1 MKRILLVDDV
11 ATNLKCAA
19 EILKEQ
25 YEIVT
30 ARSGE
35 QAMEILKDD
44 IPDMVMLD
52 INMPGMSGFEV
63 FARMKLTE
71 ELSNI
76 PVVFL
81 TAETEK
87 GIEEQGRKMGADD
100 FIHKP
105 YDPEELNR
113 RIERVFQKS
122 ISRRLNVSS
131 RESMTYLFCKKNP
144 KKLALWADSAN
155 TEGYLILLHL
165 DHFGQIGEFFG
176 TEAENRILE
185 KAEIFL
191 KEIPG
196 IENGISHI
204 DGDIFAVS
212 LEDNHDADAIRMAI
226 RRIIAGLEFEINE
239 SIPEEFEIKIIVS
252 AGIAVKPRDGKN
264 YKTLLQCADKALY
277 FATESGKRKYHFY
290 NTEQKEM
297 KEAAEERN
305 FINLLQLKRQF
316 EGRDMDSASGEE
328 SLQMTYHIISKY
340 WENTGEEVQ
349 IVFFEVNGEET
360 DEEIMNVLSEVISGS
375 LRKGDA
381 AVRCGR
387 HQYIAVLLN
396 VSAQNGEMIAM
407 RIRKKFEEKT
417 DGEKTGLS
425 YKMRSI

>member
-11 ATNLKCAA
+11 ATNLKCAE
-19 EILKEQ
+19 EILKDQ

-35 QAMEILKDD
+35 QALEILKDD

-63 FARMKLTE
+63 FARMKMTA
-71 ELSNI
+71 ELSSI

-87 GIEEQGRKMGADD
+87 EIEEQGRKMGADD

-105 YDPEELNR
+105 YDPEEVSSR
-113 RIERVFQKS
+113 VERVFQKS
-122 ISRRLNVSS
+122 VSKS
-131 RESMTYLFCKKNP
+131 LKVSPKENMTYLFCKQNP
-144 KKLALWADSAN
+144 KKLALWANSAN
-155 TEGYLILLHL
+155 TEGYLMLLHF
-165 DHFGQIGEFFG
+165 DNFEQIGELFG
-176 TEAENRILE
+176 TEAENKILQ
-185 KAEIFL
+185 KAELFL
-191 KEIPG
+191 EEIPG
-196 IENGISHI
+196 IGNGISHI
-204 DGDIFAVS
+204 DSDTYAVY
-212 LEDNHDADAIRMAI
+212 LEDNHDADAARMAI

-264 YKTLLQCADKALY
+264 YKTLLNCADKALY

-290 NTEQKEM
+290 NTDQKET

-316 EGRDMDSASGEE
+316 EGKDMDSANGDE
-328 SLQMTYHIISKY
+328 SLRMTYHIISKY
-340 WENTGEEVQ
+340 WENAGEEVQ
-349 IVFFEVNGEET
+349 IVFFEVEGENIK
-360 DEEIMNVLSEVISGS
+360 EEIMHILSEVISGS

-381 AVRCGR
+381 AIRCGR
-387 HQYIAVLLN
+387 YQYIAVLLN
-396 VSAQNGEMIAM
+396 VSVQNGEMISM

-417 DGEKTGLS
+417 EGEKVSLS